1 MSWAEGAGGVEQFR
15 GATKAQIAEAITRI
29 ERSPSAPET
38 LAMLDAAWAQ
48 QSGKALGLT
57 GPPGVGKST
66 LTQALVEAWAQ
77 QGYRVAVLA
86 IDPSSKR
93 SGGSLLGDRTRM
105 NFHSLGDQVFTR
117 SMAAGSRL
125 GGLSDHVFP
134 VMVLLRAIFD
144 RVLIET
150 VGVGQSETEVA
161 QVADKV
167 ALCIQP
173 GSGDSLQFMK
183 SGIAEVPNLVFVTKA
198 DTGALAQRAHADMRG
213 ALSLNVTGQAQ
224 TPVLLVSAKTGEGIN
239 EAIAHIEDQWAAQA
253 PEARTAQMQHHLK
266 QSLQEAFG
274 RRGSDVA
281 SKALPSAQT
290 QPFHGLASLLQR
302 LQVTLA
308 DEH

>member
-1 MSWAEGAGGVEQFR
+1 MEKFR
-15 GATKAQIAEAITRI
+15 GAAKAQIADAITRI
-29 ERSPSAPET
+29 ERCPGAPET

-48 QSGKALGLT
+48 QTGQALGLT

-66 LTQALVEAWAQ
+66 LTQALVEAWVE
-77 QGYRVAVLA
+77 QGHRVAVLA

-117 SMAAGSRL
+117 SMAAGTRL

-134 VMVLLRAIFD
+134 VMVLMRAIFD

-150 VGVGQSETEVA
+150 VGVGQSETEIA

-183 SGIAEVPNLVFVTKA
+183 SGIAEVPDLVFVTKA
-198 DTGALAQRAHADMRG
+198 DTGAMAQRAHADMRG

-224 TPVLLVSAKTGEGIN
+224 TPVLLVSAKTGEGIA
-239 EAIAHIEDQWAAQA
+239 EAIAQIEAQWQA
-253 PEARTAQMQHHLK
+253 GAPDARQQQMLHHLK
-266 QSLQEAFG
+266 QSLQEAYG
-274 RRGSDVA
+274 RQGSALAADY
-281 SKALPSAQT
+281 LPSAET
-290 QPFHGLASLLQR
+290 KPFHGLSALLKR
-302 LQVTLA
+302 LTVTLTN
-308 DEH
+308 EN

>member
-1 MSWAEGAGGVEQFR
+1 MENFR
-15 GATKAQIAEAITRI
+15 RAPKAQIADAITRI
-29 ERSPSAPET
+29 ERTPDAPAT
-38 LAMLDAAWAQ
+38 LAMLDRAWGN
-48 QSGKALGLT
+48 QSGLALGLT

-66 LTQALVEAWAQ
+66 LTQALVEAWA
-77 QGYRVAVLA
+77 GRGMRVAVLA

-105 NFHSLGDQVFTR
+105 NFHAMGDQVFTR

-150 VGVGQSETEVA
+150 VGVGQSETEIA

-183 SGIAEVPNLVFVTKA
+183 SGIAEVPDLVFVTKSDMGPA
-198 DTGALAQRAHADMRG
+198 AQRAHADMRG

-224 TPVLLVSAKTGEGIN
+224 TPVLLVSAKTGAGIN
-239 EAIAHIEDQWAAQA
+239 EAVAQVESA
-253 PEARTAQMQHHLK
+253 WDGDTRPARQMQLQHHQR
-266 QSLQEAFG
+266 QSIQEAFG
-274 RRGSDVA
+274 RQGLA
-281 SKALPSAQT
+281 QANGAFCTAQT
-290 QPFHGLASLLQR
+290 SPFSSLGALAKR
-302 LQVTLA
+302 LSVHLA
-308 DEH
+308 DEDEGASH